1 MKHVKRFLALS
12 LAAALLAGCVS
23 CGNSDEKTSPTGG
36 GSGVDSTGDGGTLRI
51 AMTCAAL
58 PNTDSE
64 PTEGQE
70 GYRFVSFQ
78 LYDALVKWDASS
90 ETEAGKIIPG
100 LATSCEQNP
109 ENPKRWT
116 FHLREGVK
124 FHDGTDFNA
133 DCVIFALD
141 RVMNPDFEYYST
153 TCAASVGSFLAN
165 IESYAKVDDYTIT
178 IDTVQDNNAYLI
190 YDLPYI
196 MIPSMEAVKEKGD
209 GFADAPVGSGPFRF
223 VSKIAGQE
231 LVMERNENYWGN
243 VPQIKTLILKPISDA
258 SARLAALQ
266 SGEVD
271 WAEVVPVES
280 LESLKSQG
288 YQVKLNDYMQY
299 FMWLGNAVR
308 GNFGNSVSD
317 NRLVLSVVSE
327 ALHNTL
333 ILALGASI
341 FAFLL
346 SILIGVYSSY
356 RPNSI
361 FSWIGTVFG
370 IGGISIPN
378 YCLSLILIGIFSV
391 NLRLLPSTGMYT
403 SGDYTFSSLIQ
414 HLILPAIAAGAM
426 TLGIMTRMVRSSVS
440 EMRSRS
446 FVTTLRAKGLSEP
459 AIMRHVLRNSFPTL
473 LTVAGLQFGYLMGGS
488 TMVETIFSWPGIG
501 LIIYQSIF
509 TSDFPVTQAAILI
522 VAAIFVSINLLID
535 LLRIVA
541 DPRLRK

>member
-1 MKHVKRFLALS
+1 MVRVILKRIGLAFLTLFGVTVIVF
-12 LAAALLAGCVS
+12 ALLQMMPG
-23 CGNSDEKTSPTGG
+23 EPI
-36 GSGVDSTGDGGTLRI
+36 DSIVPL
-51 AMTCAAL
+51 
-58 PNTDSE
+58 
-64 PTEGQE
+64 
-70 GYRFVSFQ
+70 
-78 LYDALVKWDASS
+78 DAS
-90 ETEAGKIIPG
+90 EELRQVIID
-100 LATSCEQNP
+100 Q
-109 ENPKRWT
+109 
-116 FHLREGVK
+116 
-124 FHDGTDFNA
+124 
-133 DCVIFALD
+133 
-141 RVMNPDFEYYST
+141 Y
-153 TCAASVGSFLAN
+153 
-165 IESYAKVDDYTIT
+165 
-178 IDTVQDNNAYLI
+178 
-190 YDLPYI
+190 
-196 MIPSMEAVKEKGD
+196 
-209 GFADAPVGSGPFRF
+209 GFDQP
-223 VSKIAGQE
+223 
-231 LVMERNENYWGN
+231 L
-243 VPQIKTLILKPISDA
+243 
-258 SARLAALQ
+258 
-266 SGEVD
+266 
-271 WAEVVPVES
+271 
-280 LESLKSQG
+280 
-288 YQVKLNDYMQY
+288 YMQY

-391 NLRLLPSTGMYT
+391 TLRLLPSTGMYT

-473 LTVAGLQFGYLMGGS
+473 LMAGELFLM
-488 TMVETIFSWPGIG
+488 G

>member
-1 MKHVKRFLALS
+1 MVRVILKRIGLAFLTLFGVTVIVF
-12 LAAALLAGCVS
+12 ALLQMMPG
-23 CGNSDEKTSPTGG
+23 EPI
-36 GSGVDSTGDGGTLRI
+36 DSIVPL
-51 AMTCAAL
+51 
-58 PNTDSE
+58 
-64 PTEGQE
+64 
-70 GYRFVSFQ
+70 
-78 LYDALVKWDASS
+78 DAS
-90 ETEAGKIIPG
+90 EELRQVIID
-100 LATSCEQNP
+100 Q
-109 ENPKRWT
+109 
-116 FHLREGVK
+116 
-124 FHDGTDFNA
+124 
-133 DCVIFALD
+133 
-141 RVMNPDFEYYST
+141 Y
-153 TCAASVGSFLAN
+153 
-165 IESYAKVDDYTIT
+165 
-178 IDTVQDNNAYLI
+178 
-190 YDLPYI
+190 
-196 MIPSMEAVKEKGD
+196 
-209 GFADAPVGSGPFRF
+209 GFDQP
-223 VSKIAGQE
+223 
-231 LVMERNENYWGN
+231 L
-243 VPQIKTLILKPISDA
+243 
-258 SARLAALQ
+258 
-266 SGEVD
+266 
-271 WAEVVPVES
+271 
-280 LESLKSQG
+280 
-288 YQVKLNDYMQY
+288 YMQY
-299 FMWLGNAVR
+299 FMWLGQR
-308 GNFGNSVSD
+308 GARQFWELCQRQPARAQRGQRGPPQYPDSG
-317 NRLVLSVVSE
+317 
-327 ALHNTL
+327 A
-333 ILALGASI
+333 GASI

-391 NLRLLPSTGMYT
+391 TLRLLPSTGMYT

-488 TMVETIFSWPGIG
+488 TMVETTFSWPGIG

>member
-1 MKHVKRFLALS
+1 MVRVILKRIGLAFLTLFGVTVIVF
-12 LAAALLAGCVS
+12 ALLQMM
-23 CGNSDEKTSPTGG
+23 PGG
-36 GSGVDSTGDGGTLRI
+36 PIDSIVPL
-51 AMTCAAL
+51 
-58 PNTDSE
+58 
-64 PTEGQE
+64 
-70 GYRFVSFQ
+70 
-78 LYDALVKWDASS
+78 DAS
-90 ETEAGKIIPG
+90 EELRQVIID
-100 LATSCEQNP
+100 Q
-109 ENPKRWT
+109 
-116 FHLREGVK
+116 
-124 FHDGTDFNA
+124 
-133 DCVIFALD
+133 
-141 RVMNPDFEYYST
+141 Y
-153 TCAASVGSFLAN
+153 
-165 IESYAKVDDYTIT
+165 
-178 IDTVQDNNAYLI
+178 
-190 YDLPYI
+190 
-196 MIPSMEAVKEKGD
+196 
-209 GFADAPVGSGPFRF
+209 GFDQP
-223 VSKIAGQE
+223 
-231 LVMERNENYWGN
+231 L
-243 VPQIKTLILKPISDA
+243 
-258 SARLAALQ
+258 
-266 SGEVD
+266 
-271 WAEVVPVES
+271 
-280 LESLKSQG
+280 
-288 YQVKLNDYMQY
+288 YMQY

-391 NLRLLPSTGMYT
+391 TLRLLPSTGMYT

-541 DPRLRK
+541 DPPEKIKTCGIQRSDYFAVIHWLQSCGGSGGAPFPQGGAQPLCADLSPLPGGPSRADPVRDRGAVRPRRAAAHPVYPL

>member
-1 MKHVKRFLALS
+1 MVRVILKRIGLAFLTLFGVTVIVF
-12 LAAALLAGCVS
+12 ALLQMMPG
-23 CGNSDEKTSPTGG
+23 EPI
-36 GSGVDSTGDGGTLRI
+36 DSIVPL
-51 AMTCAAL
+51 
-58 PNTDSE
+58 
-64 PTEGQE
+64 
-70 GYRFVSFQ
+70 
-78 LYDALVKWDASS
+78 DAS
-90 ETEAGKIIPG
+90 EELRQVIID
-100 LATSCEQNP
+100 Q
-109 ENPKRWT
+109 
-116 FHLREGVK
+116 
-124 FHDGTDFNA
+124 
-133 DCVIFALD
+133 
-141 RVMNPDFEYYST
+141 Y
-153 TCAASVGSFLAN
+153 
-165 IESYAKVDDYTIT
+165 
-178 IDTVQDNNAYLI
+178 
-190 YDLPYI
+190 
-196 MIPSMEAVKEKGD
+196 
-209 GFADAPVGSGPFRF
+209 GFDQP
-223 VSKIAGQE
+223 
-231 LVMERNENYWGN
+231 L
-243 VPQIKTLILKPISDA
+243 
-258 SARLAALQ
+258 
-266 SGEVD
+266 
-271 WAEVVPVES
+271 
-280 LESLKSQG
+280 
-288 YQVKLNDYMQY
+288 YMQY

-391 NLRLLPSTGMYT
+391 TLRLLPSTGMYT

-446 FVTTLRAKGLSEP
+446 FVTTLRAKELSEP

-488 TMVETIFSWPGIG
+488 TMVETIFSWPGIS
-501 LIIYQSIF
+501 LIIYLSRDPGGHPDCGGDLCQHQPAHRSAPHCGRSAPEKIKTCGKQRSDCFAVIHWLQSCGG
-509 TSDFPVTQAAILI
+509 SGGAPFPQGGAQPLCA
-522 VAAIFVSINLLID
+522 D
-535 LLRIVA
+535 LSPLPGGPSRA
-541 DPRLRK
+541 DPVRDRGAVRPRRAAAHPVYPL

>member
-1 MKHVKRFLALS
+1 MVRVILKRIGLAFLTLFGVTVIVF
-12 LAAALLAGCVS
+12 ALLQMMPG
-23 CGNSDEKTSPTGG
+23 EPI
-36 GSGVDSTGDGGTLRI
+36 DSIVPL
-51 AMTCAAL
+51 
-58 PNTDSE
+58 
-64 PTEGQE
+64 
-70 GYRFVSFQ
+70 
-78 LYDALVKWDASS
+78 DAS
-90 ETEAGKIIPG
+90 EELRQVIID
-100 LATSCEQNP
+100 Q
-109 ENPKRWT
+109 
-116 FHLREGVK
+116 
-124 FHDGTDFNA
+124 
-133 DCVIFALD
+133 
-141 RVMNPDFEYYST
+141 Y
-153 TCAASVGSFLAN
+153 
-165 IESYAKVDDYTIT
+165 
-178 IDTVQDNNAYLI
+178 
-190 YDLPYI
+190 
-196 MIPSMEAVKEKGD
+196 
-209 GFADAPVGSGPFRF
+209 GFDQP
-223 VSKIAGQE
+223 
-231 LVMERNENYWGN
+231 L
-243 VPQIKTLILKPISDA
+243 
-258 SARLAALQ
+258 
-266 SGEVD
+266 
-271 WAEVVPVES
+271 
-280 LESLKSQG
+280 
-288 YQVKLNDYMQY
+288 YMQY

-317 NRLVLSVVSE
+317 NRLVLSE

-391 NLRLLPSTGMYT
+391 TLRLLPSTGMYT

-488 TMVETIFSWPGIG
+488 TMVETIFPGRE
-501 LIIYQSIF
+501 S
-509 TSDFPVTQAAILI
+509 A
-522 VAAIFVSINLLID
+522 
-535 LLRIVA
+535 
-541 DPRLRK
+541 

>member
-100 LATSCEQNP
+100 LATSWEQNP

-288 YQVKLNDYMQY
+288 YQVKLNDYHHA
-299 FMWLGNAVR
+299 WLYIMNTEAGPFADARVRQAFSMSIDREGLCNDILQGVGTPLAQLMYPGSPWYAEGVEEYTYNPERAKELLAVLADGIDPLTGEVLPYDHVCNKGEIVR
-308 GNFGNSVSD
+308 ALNCAVEELSRRKKRPLPENTGKPWTTEMDDELCRLFDEGMKKKDLCTHFG
-317 NRLVLSVVSE
+317 R
-327 ALHNTL
+327 
-333 ILALGASI
+333 
-341 FAFLL
+341 
-346 SILIGVYSSY
+346 
-356 RPNSI
+356 
-361 FSWIGTVFG
+361 
-370 IGGISIPN
+370 
-378 YCLSLILIGIFSV
+378 
-391 NLRLLPSTGMYT
+391 T
-403 SGDYTFSSLIQ
+403 SGSIESRLER
-414 HLILPAIAAGAM
+414 
-426 TLGIMTRMVRSSVS
+426 LGK
-440 EMRSRS
+440 
-446 FVTTLRAKGLSEP
+446 L
-459 AIMRHVLRNSFPTL
+459 
-473 LTVAGLQFGYLMGGS
+473 
-488 TMVETIFSWPGIG
+488 
-501 LIIYQSIF
+501 
-509 TSDFPVTQAAILI
+509 
-522 VAAIFVSINLLID
+522 
-535 LLRIVA
+535 
-541 DPRLRK
+541 

>member
-1 MKHVKRFLALS
+1 MVRVILKRIGLAFLTLFGVTVIVF
-12 LAAALLAGCVS
+12 ALLQMMPG
-23 CGNSDEKTSPTGG
+23 EPI
-36 GSGVDSTGDGGTLRI
+36 DSIVPL
-51 AMTCAAL
+51 
-58 PNTDSE
+58 
-64 PTEGQE
+64 
-70 GYRFVSFQ
+70 
-78 LYDALVKWDASS
+78 DAS
-90 ETEAGKIIPG
+90 EELRQVIID
-100 LATSCEQNP
+100 Q
-109 ENPKRWT
+109 
-116 FHLREGVK
+116 
-124 FHDGTDFNA
+124 
-133 DCVIFALD
+133 
-141 RVMNPDFEYYST
+141 Y
-153 TCAASVGSFLAN
+153 
-165 IESYAKVDDYTIT
+165 
-178 IDTVQDNNAYLI
+178 
-190 YDLPYI
+190 
-196 MIPSMEAVKEKGD
+196 
-209 GFADAPVGSGPFRF
+209 GFDQP
-223 VSKIAGQE
+223 
-231 LVMERNENYWGN
+231 L
-243 VPQIKTLILKPISDA
+243 
-258 SARLAALQ
+258 
-266 SGEVD
+266 
-271 WAEVVPVES
+271 
-280 LESLKSQG
+280 
-288 YQVKLNDYMQY
+288 YMQY

-391 NLRLLPSTGMYT
+391 TLRLLPSTGMYT

-473 LTVAGLQFGYLMGGS
+473 LTVAGLQFGGLLGGAVLTESVFAIPGVGKFMLDAISQRNYPVIMGG
-488 TMVETIFSWPGIG
+488 V
-501 LIIYQSIF
+501 LLL
-509 TSDFPVTQAAILI
+509 AAIYS
-522 VAAIFVSINLLID
+522 VVNLVVDVIYSY
-535 LLRIVA
+535 A
-541 DPRLRK
+541 DPRIKSQYQVRRRAVKGGVQ